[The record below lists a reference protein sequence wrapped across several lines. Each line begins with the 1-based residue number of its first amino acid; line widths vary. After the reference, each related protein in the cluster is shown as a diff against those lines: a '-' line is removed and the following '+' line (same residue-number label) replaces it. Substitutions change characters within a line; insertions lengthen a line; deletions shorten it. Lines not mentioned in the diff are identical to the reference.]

1 MEMGSEL
8 FNTITEHLMFNEKP
22 SGYLN
27 RLSDSAGLKQ
37 WPFSMLER
45 LKDTEQ
51 SKIHHP
57 EGNVWNHTMLVL
69 DEAASVREDSSDPKA
84 FMWAALLHDIGKPD
98 TTKIKGEKITA
109 YNHDRVGAGL
119 AKEFLEA
126 VTSEQA
132 FIVTVCMLVKY
143 HMHLLYILK
152 DLPFSD
158 KKGLIASVDIN
169 DIALLGCCDRLGRK
183 DADRNKGME
192 EYRRFYSML
201 EIMEKNTENNS
212 ELIELH

>member
-8 FNTITEHLMFNEKP
+8 FNTITEHLMLNEKP
-22 SGYLN
+22 SDYLN
-27 RLSDSAGLKQ
+27 WLSNLESFNQ
-37 WPFSMLER
+37 WPFTMLGR

-69 DEAASVREDSSDPKA
+69 DEAAAVREKSSDPKA

-98 TTKIKGEKITA
+98 TTRIKGEKITA
-109 YNHDRVGAGL
+109 YNHDSVGADL

-126 VTSEQA
+126 VTSEQD
-132 FIVTVCMLVKY
+132 FIVKVSMLVKY
-143 HMHLLYILK
+143 HMHMLYILK

-158 KKGLIASVDIN
+158 KKGLVSSVNMN
-169 DIALLGCCDRLGRK
+169 DIALLGRCDRLGRK
-183 DADRNKGME
+183 AADRNKVME
-192 EYRRFYSML
+192 EYSRFHSIL
-201 EIMEKNTENNS
+201 ETMEKKYRK
-212 ELIELH
+212 